1 LYFISDSLVF
11 IFHVLSSGSDPC
23 NKDNHVVLK
32 DETLRSFNQPIDED
46 HGALCDQDLDS
57 GWYQFQSL
65 AGTTI
70 PTGCPAINHCG
81 THYPIW
87 LRGKK
92 KNIYIVPN
100 LYNLLV

>member
-1 LYFISDSLVF
+1 VNFLIDFC
-11 IFHVLSSGSDPC
+11 SSGSDPC
-23 NKDNHVVLK
+23 HKDNHVVLQ

-46 HGALCDQDLDS
+46 HGAICDQDLDP

-87 LRGKK
+87 LRGEQKLYFLLNSKK
-92 KNIYIVPN
+92 S
-100 LYNLLV
+100 